1 MTVSLMAPSFLAR
14 RHAKLPT
21 KETVTSSSTSHR
33 PCRRQQ
39 PHRPAPLRQ
48 PLAASDQ
55 DQVLRTRAA
64 DYTLRVGHGE
74 RAFAY
79 ARLPVFHKLQ
89 LARLLLKQGMPF
101 RGHDESEEVSQ

>member
-1 MTVSLMAPSFLAR
+1 MAPSFLAR

-48 PLAASDQ
+48 PLAASGHCGGG
-55 DQVLRTRAA
+55 RGAR
-64 DYTLRVGHGE
+64 RVSRYGLPKRIEVIEGE
-74 RAFAY
+74 RGGRERDDVA
-79 ARLPVFHKLQ
+79 
-89 LARLLLKQGMPF
+89 
-101 RGHDESEEVSQ
+101 S